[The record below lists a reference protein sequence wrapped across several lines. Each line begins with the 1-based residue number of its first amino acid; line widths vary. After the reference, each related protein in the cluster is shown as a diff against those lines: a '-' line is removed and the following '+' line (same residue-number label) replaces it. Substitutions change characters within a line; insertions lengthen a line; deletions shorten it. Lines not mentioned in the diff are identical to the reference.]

1 MSRERSD
8 RVVRR
13 FALVTLILP
22 AVVSTVG
29 LLVQIAALPYAPAR
43 IPVYWGGSGA
53 PTGWGP
59 AWLSLVLTVVLGFGL
74 PAVFGLS
81 SLASLR
87 RGDRG
92 PGFRLFGA
100 QALGISVLL
109 TIVVTSL
116 LLRSVGTTSSDE
128 SRVWLPVFAGL
139 AAGVAAAVGAWFL
152 QPRGSRLAP
161 ARAVT
166 PLELAPSERAAWM
179 HTASLPVPAVAVITA
194 AATIVAL
201 RAGLGWVVGDR
212 HGVAA
217 ILTAVSLLLV
227 ALLATTVVFHVRVDA
242 RGLSI
247 RSMVGVPRFRV
258 APEDVGSVAVVDARS
273 LGVAGSWGIRVFPGR
288 VMIVMRSTM
297 GIRVT
302 RRDGRMLFVTV
313 DDAAT
318 GAALLELLAARAE
331 DARGQ
336 QTPL

>member
-1 MSRERSD
+1 VRREHSD

-13 FALVTLILP
+13 FALVTLVLP
-22 AVVSTVG
+22 AVVTTTG
-29 LLVQIAALPYAPAR
+29 LLTQLAALPHAPAQ
-43 IPVYWGGSGA
+43 IPLYWDNSGA
-53 PTGWGP
+53 PNRWGP
-59 AWLSLVLTVVLGFGL
+59 AWLPLILTLVLGLGL

-81 SLASLR
+81 SLPSLR

-100 QALGISVLL
+100 QALGISVML
-109 TIVVTSL
+109 TIVTTSL
-116 LLRSVGTTSSDE
+116 LLRNVGTTSSDE
-128 SRVWLPVFAGL
+128 SRVWLPVFVGL
-139 AAGVAAAVGAWFL
+139 AAGVAAAVVAWFL
-152 QPRGSRLAP
+152 QPRGSRLLP
-161 ARAVT
+161 ARAVA

-179 HTASLPVPAVAVITA
+179 HTASLPIPAVAVITA

-201 RAGLGWVVGDR
+201 RAGFGWVAGDP
-212 HGVAA
+212 HGIAA
-217 ILTAVSLLLV
+217 ILTAVALLLL

-273 LGVAGSWGIRVFPGR
+273 LGVAGSWGIRVLPGR
-288 VMIVMRSTM
+288 VTIVMRSTM